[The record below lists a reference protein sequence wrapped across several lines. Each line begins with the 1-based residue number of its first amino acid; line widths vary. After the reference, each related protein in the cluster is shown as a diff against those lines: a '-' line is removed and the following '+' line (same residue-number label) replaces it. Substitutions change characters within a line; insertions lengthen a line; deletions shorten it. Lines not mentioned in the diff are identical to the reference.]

1 MSGSFTV
8 VAERIG
14 SGKTTLLKVLLGLLP
29 SDIGEIHWNGE
40 IVTDPARFFVP
51 PRSAYT
57 PQVPLLF
64 SESIKENILMGLP
77 EDPVDLRG
85 ALPLAVMEKDLAELE
100 FGLDTLIGAK
110 GVRLSGGQRHRTA
123 TARIFVR
130 DAELLVLDNISS
142 DQDVETERAMKERVF
157 TRPNQTSPVVSHL
170 RPVLRR
176 ADRIIVLKDGQ
187 LEAEGKLDELL
198 LTCNEIKQL
207 WQVD

>member
-1 MSGSFTV
+1 
-8 VAERIG
+8 
-14 SGKTTLLKVLLGLLP
+14 
-29 SDIGEIHWNGE
+29 
-40 IVTDPARFFVP
+40 VTDPARFFVP

-77 EDPVDLRG
+77 EGRVYLRG
-85 ALPLAVMEKDLAELE
+85 ALHLAVMEKDLAELE

-110 GVRLSGGQRHRTA
+110 GVKLSGGQRQRTA
-123 TARIFVR
+123 VARMFVR
-130 DAELLVLDNISS
+130 DAELLVLDDISS
-142 DQDVETERAMKERVF
+142 ALDVETERAMLERVF
-157 TRPNQTSPVVSHL
+157 TRPNQASLVVSHR

-187 LEAEGKLDELL
+187 IEAEGKLDELL
-198 LTCNEIKQL
+198 QTCDEMKQL